1 MFTFSGAELRNVILL
16 TTVNWSQMQHLTTAL
31 KLNNTPVSTYFVQ
44 ILKKQKQNLDNKR
57 KFSVAFLKI
66 MK

>member
-16 TTVNWSQMQHLTTAL
+16 TTVNWSHMQHLTTAL